1 MQKQPASSNGKPSE
15 NSGVAGARD
24 DVVRPATEKM
34 TVPKPGPRQPAKTK
48 AQTQAQE
55 KPAPRPGPKFA
66 SKPGKPVEAVMR
78 VVKSGPGEAPKPAV
92 GREAGCGDC
101 RRAWES
107 PSGAGARPGRA
118 AGGQAT
124 SVVRPTP
131 AMMKPHRVQP
141 AAKAGAGSES
151 TAGPAAA
158 AQRPV
163 AGKPQVVVP
172 VAKPGKPA
180 PAKVPAPSAAAPGTV
195 AVPAQPVPTVETL
208 PDSSA
213 PGTHAVAGAKPVQGG
228 NAVPGAKPAPVV
240 RESGDAPRTA
250 DGVAD
255 RAAASVPEEPVVT
268 GEDKQLAMPE
278 AVVPAADELPDAHVL
293 PESGETAAEGR
304 PGQPAPDALVL
315 PAEDAA
321 TGQETVSS
329 AEPASS
335 AESSVEAAPVDAA
348 GQAGA
353 ETPAETP
360 VVAEAPEVAE
370 APAAASAEGR
380 PNGSVHT
387 VALTALMAVSFV
399 LEVALLGAGA
409 LWALGALPLA
419 PVVAVLATVIPLMVF
434 WGLFMSPKAR
444 YRVSPVPH
452 ALLSHALFAAGAV
465 LLVVAGQPA
474 LAIAMGALTVVSIV
488 LTLLVRGQDSA
499 GNAGKPGQAAKRR
512 RKSKGSG
519 RRAAR

>member
-1 MQKQPASSNGKPSE
+1 M
-15 NSGVAGARD
+15 
-24 DVVRPATEKM
+24 
-34 TVPKPGPRQPAKTK
+34 
-48 AQTQAQE
+48 
-55 KPAPRPGPKFA
+55 
-66 SKPGKPVEAVMR
+66 
-78 VVKSGPGEAPKPAV
+78 
-92 GREAGCGDC
+92 
-101 RRAWES
+101 
-107 PSGAGARPGRA
+107 
-118 AGGQAT
+118 
-124 SVVRPTP
+124 
-131 AMMKPHRVQP
+131 
-141 AAKAGAGSES
+141 
-151 TAGPAAA
+151 
-158 AQRPV
+158 
-163 AGKPQVVVP
+163 
-172 VAKPGKPA
+172 
-180 PAKVPAPSAAAPGTV
+180 
-195 AVPAQPVPTVETL
+195 
-208 PDSSA
+208 
-213 PGTHAVAGAKPVQGG
+213 
-228 NAVPGAKPAPVV
+228 
-240 RESGDAPRTA
+240 
-250 DGVAD
+250 
-255 RAAASVPEEPVVT
+255 
-268 GEDKQLAMPE
+268 
-278 AVVPAADELPDAHVL
+278 
-293 PESGETAAEGR
+293 
-304 PGQPAPDALVL
+304 L

-329 AEPASS
+329 GEPASS
-335 AESSVEAAPVDAA
+335 AESSVEAVPFDAA

-380 PNGSVHT
+380 PNGSVHS

-452 ALLSHALFAAGAV
+452 ALLSHSLFAAGAV

-474 LAIAMGALTVVSIV
+474 LAIAMGALTVVSVV